1 MICGLLG
8 GRAAEKIALDDICT
22 GASNDIE
29 RATGIARRMVTEW
42 GMSEHLGPMTFGHPD
57 SGEVFLGR
65 DLGRSR
71 NYSEEVASVIDKE
84 IRTIV
89 ENAYERACSIL
100 ETQRDKLEEIA
111 TRLLR
116 DKTVTGEE
124 FKALFEETRVR
135 LQ

>member
-1 MICGLLG
+1 
-8 GRAAEKIALDDICT
+8 
-22 GASNDIE
+22 
-29 RATGIARRMVTEW
+29 
-42 GMSEHLGPMTFGHPD
+42 MSEHLGPMTFGHPE

-71 NYSEEVASVIDKE
+71 NYSEEVAAVIDKE

-89 ENAYERACSIL
+89 ENAYDRACSIL
-100 ETQRDKLEEIA
+100 ETHQEKLEEIA

-124 FKALFEETRVR
+124 FRALFEEHTDAEQPEAEKMVEVEIESEIE
-135 LQ
+135 